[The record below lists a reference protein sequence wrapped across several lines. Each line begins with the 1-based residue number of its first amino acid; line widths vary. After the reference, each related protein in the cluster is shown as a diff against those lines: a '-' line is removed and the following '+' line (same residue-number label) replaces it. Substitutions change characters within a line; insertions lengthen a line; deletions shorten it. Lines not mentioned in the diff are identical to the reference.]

1 MGTLSDVGRCYEFN
15 AEMLAGL
22 TRGFSES
29 DWELRE
35 DTLNAAHWILA
46 HIVRT
51 RRSVLRML
59 GHNVPVESWE
69 EVTGM
74 GGPREGFRQAPA
86 VPDLLEEFR
95 TQGLSIKEN
104 LISLAPETA
113 SRPLEA
119 ELPDGSKTVEEG
131 ICGFF
136 FLHECYH
143 LGQLGMIRRLLGKP
157 GIV

>member
-1 MGTLSDVGRCYEFN
+1 MGTPSDVGRCYEFN

-22 TRGFSES
+22 TSDFSES
-29 DWELRE
+29 DWGPRE

-51 RRSVLRML
+51 RRHILRMM
-59 GHNVPVESWE
+59 GHNVPTEPWE
-69 EVTGM
+69 AVTGM
-74 GGPREGFRQAPA
+74 GGPHEGFRQAPA
-86 VPDLLEEFR
+86 VPDLLGEFR
-95 TQGLSIKEN
+95 TQGPRIKES
-104 LISLAPETA
+104 LIALSPEAA
-113 SRPLEA
+113 SRPLEGK
-119 ELPDGSKTVEEG
+119 LPDGSKTVEEG

-143 LGQLGMIRRLLGKP
+143 MGQLGMIRRLLGKP